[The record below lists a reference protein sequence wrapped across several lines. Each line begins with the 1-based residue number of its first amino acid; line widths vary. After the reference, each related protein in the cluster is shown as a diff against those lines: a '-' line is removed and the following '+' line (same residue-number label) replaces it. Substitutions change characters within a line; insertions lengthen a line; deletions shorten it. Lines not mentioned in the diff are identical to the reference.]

1 MSATINNYGTTI
13 SCWQKEE
20 IKDKSTDGSFFNL
33 VAVVFVVAIY
43 LPSEHSRGT
52 KKDAQSTICRLFKRG
67 KKADEASELVAD
79 NTTGT
84 SSQLSCETEKINK

>member
-1 MSATINNYGTTI
+1 MRNQLSV
-13 SCWQKEE
+13 
-20 IKDKSTDGSFFNL
+20 D
-33 VAVVFVVAIY
+33 Y
-43 LPSEHSRGT
+43 LRG
-52 KKDAQSTICRLFKRG
+52 G